1 MSSNTILQRLRVF
14 LLALSAFMLVGVVI
28 ELVLS
33 EHTEEPVQLIPFILS
48 GLGMLAI
55 LAALVRP
62 QRVTLRSLQAVM
74 VVVVLGSLFGI
85 YEHLESNV
93 AFELDI
99 RPGAALGDVLA
110 KALMGAAPLLAP
122 GMLAVAAV
130 VALAATYYHPALA
143 RAPDSALAAPES
155 MQPAEYGSAQSQ

>member
-33 EHTEEPVQLIPFILS
+33 EHTEEPAQFLPFILC
-48 GLGMLAI
+48 GLGMVAI
-55 LAALVRP
+55 LATLVRP
-62 QRVTLRSLQAVM
+62 QRLTLRALQAVM

-93 AFELDI
+93 TFELDM
-99 RPGAALGDVLA
+99 RPGAVLGDVIV
-110 KALMGAAPLLAP
+110 KALIGAAPLLAP
-122 GMLAVAAV
+122 GMLAMAAA

-143 RAPDSALAAPES
+143 KTPDPALALQS
-155 MQPAEYGSAQSQ
+155 STQPVDYGST